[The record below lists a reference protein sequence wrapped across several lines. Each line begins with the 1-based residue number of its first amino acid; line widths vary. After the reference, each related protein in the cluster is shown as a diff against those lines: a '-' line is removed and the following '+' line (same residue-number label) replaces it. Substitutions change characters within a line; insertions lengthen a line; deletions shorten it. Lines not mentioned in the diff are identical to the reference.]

1 MTVKPPAPPPL
12 PDELER
18 LLHRLRL
25 PYVAAQRPM

>member
-18 LLHRLRL
+18 RPGCACHTS
-25 PYVAAQRPM
+25 ATQRPR